1 MKKNFLVPIFISISL
16 VFSLSGC
23 TKQNKN
29 ISNCSENEKKYINSN
44 FKYVKTLPGV
54 TKDMEL
60 SAYNCTILT
69 EGVTVFKQNNK
80 YGVIDKEGDIVI
92 KPQSN
97 EIDCFKNG
105 YATIINKGK
114 KGVIDKRGNMVI
126 KPQFDSISDIQ
137 YNHFVIRSNNKDGII
152 DIKGNILL
160 QPQLYNISF
169 LKVDMG

>member
-29 ISNCSENEKKYINSN
+29 ISNCSENDKKYINSN

-60 SAYNCTILT
+60 LAYNCTILT

-80 YGVIDKEGDIVI
+80 YGVIDKEGDI
-92 KPQSN
+92 
-97 EIDCFKNG
+97 
-105 YATIINKGK
+105 
-114 KGVIDKRGNMVI
+114 VI